1 MRCEEL
7 EQIVF
12 SGREISSR
20 EREAMRAHAQVCEA
34 CRVLMEHSDVLV
46 DAGALDAD
54 VDVPA
59 SFAHGWRAAIR
70 ERAQNPDAL
79 RRLRAWLSGGSRGSR
94 AARVIGYACCAVVL
108 VGVGT
113 QLGMRTPAVYDTAM
127 YSAKTGSSQKYE
139 ITGEEMDGGMMSRS
153 MNALSDPDAD
163 GSPDDGRRIVRSAR
177 LDLTTDNLDA
187 ALEAVRAQ
195 TAGTGGSITSCDV
208 SGTRESGRY
217 ASIELSIPED
227 ALDGFLT
234 ETGALGTVTRAY
246 SQAIDMTGQY
256 QDNASRLESAKAQKQ
271 RLDEL
276 YQSAQSMEDIVT
288 ITNALFEVQQQID
301 SLTGANNAI
310 DQRAANAQISLTI
323 TEEAAQEE
331 ADVPLTEQLV
341 RQVGQGSQALGELM
355 GNALLFAAWA
365 LPWLGSIGVLVLAVL
380 VVMRLRRRR

>member
-34 CRVLMEHSDVLV
+34 CRVLMEHSDVLA

-94 AARVIGYACCAVVL
+94 AARVIGYACCAVVF
-108 VGVGT
+108 VGVGA

-195 TAGTGGSITSCDV
+195 TAGAGGSITSCDV

-227 ALDGFLT
+227 VLDGFLT

-301 SLTGANNAI
+301 NLTGANNAI
-310 DQRAANAQISLTI
+310 DHRAANAQISLTI

-331 ADVPLTEQLV
+331 ADVPLAEQLV
-341 RQVGQGSQALGELM
+341 RQVGQGAQALGELM